1 MKKIILSILAV
12 AAFGT
17 ANAQEESTVNGFSKG
32 DKFVEGSFS
41 FRSGDF
47 EDSWAFN
54 PSMGYMLD
62 DKWAVGGRLNF
73 GGSKDNNT
81 NDKESVLGI
90 TGFARYYFLS
100 LGETKSFQAFG
111 EAGLGYSAITED
123 PNVGDKSTDNTI
135 NANISI
141 GMNYFF
147 TSHWAATF
155 TLANI
160 LQYNSY
166 SPENGDNSSDLKV
179 EVNLFNNIFAQPQ
192 FGLLYKW

>member
-12 AAFGT
+12 ASFGI
-17 ANAQEESTVNGFSKG
+17 ANAQDDTTVNGFSEG

-47 EDSWAFN
+47 EDSWALN
-54 PSMGYMLD
+54 PSFGYMLT

-73 GGSKDNNT
+73 GGSEDVNDN
-81 NDKESVLGI
+81 KESVLGV

-100 LGETKSFQAFG
+100 LGATKSFQAFG
-111 EAGLGYSAITED
+111 EVGLGYSAITND

-160 LQYNSY
+160 LQYNSF
-166 SPENGDNSSDLKV
+166 SPEDGDNSSDLQV

>member
-12 AAFGT
+12 ASFGI
-17 ANAQEESTVNGFSKG
+17 ANAQEATTVNGFSEG
-32 DKFVEGSFS
+32 DKFVEGSFR
-41 FRSGDF
+41 FRSGDI

-54 PSMGYMLD
+54 PSFGYMLT

-73 GGSKDNNT
+73 GGSKDNN
-81 NDKESVLGI
+81 NDKQSALGV

-100 LGETKSFQAFG
+100 LGASKSFQAFG
-111 EAGLGYSAITED
+111 EAGIGYSAVTDD
-123 PNVGDKSTDNTI
+123 PNGGPKSTDNTI

-147 TSHWAATF
+147 TPNWAATF

-160 LQYNSY
+160 LQYNSF
-166 SPENGDNSSDLKV
+166 SPENGNNASDFQV

>member
-123 PNVGDKSTDNTI
+123 PNVGDKSTDNTL

-141 GMNYFF
+141 GIE
-147 TSHWAATF
+147 ATYKLKLICLTTF
-155 TLANI
+155 LLNH
-160 LQYNSY
+160 NSDY
-166 SPENGDNSSDLKV
+166 YTNG
-179 EVNLFNNIFAQPQ
+179 NLIF
-192 FGLLYKW
+192 